1 MQIRSILV
9 LLVAVGFC
17 APVRAAVITWGPATT
32 ISGASDVSTAGTTYQ
47 AINFGPIG
55 TPAVTVNGVT
65 FQPLTVNFN
74 PPSFTSSITNGTVT
88 LTETT
93 GPIGGFNGG
102 GSGVG
107 AFAAMSDT
115 NYKTLLTSE
124 IQSIAIISLQLTTS
138 GLTVG
143 NTYQVQLW
151 SHYSSVAATN
161 KVQITGGPTLD
172 NNNTDSIGGLGQ
184 FAIGTFVA
192 NSTSQ
197 MIEMNGVNGTDL
209 FDDPNISPYSVPVIN
224 AFQIAVIPEPAT
236 LGLVAFGATGLLLRR
251 RR

>member
-9 LLVAVGFC
+9 LLVAAGFC
-17 APVRAAVITWGPATT
+17 APVRAALITWGPATT

-47 AINFGPIG
+47 AINFGPTG
-55 TPAVTVNGVT
+55 TPPVTVNGVT
-65 FQPLTVNFN
+65 FQPLTVNN
-74 PPSFTSSITNGTVT
+74 SLLVSSTTNGTVT

-107 AFAAMSDT
+107 AFAAMSDA
-115 NYKTLLTSE
+115 NYRTLLTSE
-124 IQSIAIISLQLTTS
+124 IQSIAIVSLQLTTS

-143 NTYQVQLW
+143 NTYQVQVW
-151 SHYSSVAATN
+151 SNYSSAPVTN

-172 NNNTDSIGGLGQ
+172 NNDTNATGGLGQ

-192 NSTSQ
+192 DNSSQ

-209 FDDPNISPYSVPVIN
+209 FNDFFSPYSVPVIN